1 MNLRKSGNFVA
12 YRVICGFWMVADD
25 LTDSMILGRNAQD
38 AVSDGVAYDNFRYEV
53 FRKKMIEILYS
64 VMLQSA

>member
-1 MNLRKSGNFVA
+1 M
-12 YRVICGFWMVADD
+12 ADD